1 MLDGEVKPMGLISS
15 LIDNYKRKT
24 QERNDACVSLINEI
38 DKASRSMNALFS
50 DAQNFIDPQQATIW
64 ANQNAVLLNRITT
77 PNITWMRKANRY
89 NQLIT
94 MQAGLVNMVQLLPQR
109 IQQHNANVANARVQA
124 AYVMIGDVEGHK
136 LDYQQMTCI
145 VKESY
150 NHLVIAGAG
159 TGKTTTVV
167 GKIKYLIKSGR
178 CRPEDILVLSFT
190 NASATEMCQRIQSE
204 TGFHIAASTF
214 HKLGLNIISKVDG
227 ILPKITQ
234 LKTRAFVKE
243 QLRLQMKSD
252 EYLKLLSSYLLYN
265 KVVAKSEFDFTSEQE
280 YKEYLAL
287 NPPTTIKN
295 EVVKSYGEMDIANF
309 LAQNGIRY
317 IYENPYE
324 IDTRTSEYG
333 QYHPD
338 FYLPDYNIYIEY
350 FGINKNGEVPSYFK
364 GTNGMDATQAY
375 QASMTWKRQLHNDNH
390 TTMLETYAYEKFD
403 GTLLESLE
411 KKLRPQLLL

>member
-1 MLDGEVKPMGLISS
+1 MGLISF

-24 QERNDACVSLINEI
+24 QERNDACVSLIDEI
-38 DKASRSMNALFS
+38 GEAFGSMNALFS
-50 DAQNFIDPQQATIW
+50 DAQNCIDPQQATIW
-64 ANQNAVLLNRITT
+64 VNQNAALLHRITT
-77 PNITWMRKANRY
+77 PNIAWMQKADQY
-89 NQLIT
+89 DQLIT
-94 MQAGLVNMVQLLPQR
+94 TQAGLMNLVQLLPQR

-124 AYVMIGDVEGHK
+124 AYTMIGDVEGRT

-145 VKESY
+145 VKDSY

-167 GKIKYLIKSGR
+167 GKIKYLLKSGR
-178 CRPEDILVLSFT
+178 YCPEDILVLSFT

-265 KVVAKSEFDFTSEQE
+265 KVVAKSEFDFTSERE
-280 YKEYLAL
+280 YKEYLSL
-287 NPPTTIKN
+287 NPPTTIK
-295 EVVKSYGEMDIANF
+295 K
-309 LAQNGIRY
+309 
-317 IYENPYE
+317 
-324 IDTRTSEYG
+324 
-333 QYHPD
+333 
-338 FYLPDYNIYIEY
+338 
-350 FGINKNGEVPSYFK
+350 
-364 GTNGMDATQAY
+364 
-375 QASMTWKRQLHNDNH
+375 
-390 TTMLETYAYEKFD
+390 
-403 GTLLESLE
+403 
-411 KKLRPQLLL
+411 